1 MGINSRSPPIMLPKN
16 GPDTFFTSAPFL
28 FMVKKKQVLHSVYEK
43 GAIMKKIL
51 ILIILAGMLFAAGCT
66 SMSPNPG
73 SPAATPVPATFSV
86 PADALPMNGHAVHT
100 TPNTTF
106 EVWVDSFELGAADE
120 KGVRPLTIYV
130 AAKNTGTGPL
140 RLVWYS
146 KLTDLNGNTYGGIG
160 ISHGGNGARSDW
172 IKPNT
177 TEAAR
182 DYINIYSDSALA
194 TLSKGAVLDVYFIEK
209 PGDSAS
215 LPLIPDYHTFW
226 IIDPG
231 TIH

>member
-1 MGINSRSPPIMLPKN
+1 MHG
-16 GPDTFFTSAPFL
+16 
-28 FMVKKKQVLHSVYEK
+28 KKKLVPHSVYEK
-43 GAIMKKIL
+43 GAIMKKII
-51 ILIILAGMLFAAGCT
+51 ILIIMAGMLLAAGCT
-66 SMSPNPG
+66 STSPNPV
-73 SPAATPVPATFSV
+73 SPAATPSHPVPATFSV
-86 PADALPMNGHAVHT
+86 PAGALPMNGHAVHT
-100 TPNTTF
+100 TPNTSF

-130 AAKNTGTGPL
+130 AARNTGTGPL
-140 RLVWYS
+140 RMVWYS

-209 PGDSAS
+209 PGDSES
-215 LPLIPDYHTFW
+215 VPLIPDYHTSW

>member
-1 MGINSRSPPIMLPKN
+1 
-16 GPDTFFTSAPFL
+16 
-28 FMVKKKQVLHSVYEK
+28 MVKKKLVLHSVYEK

-51 ILIILAGMLFAAGCT
+51 ILIIMAGMLLAAGCT
-66 SMSPNPG
+66 STSPNPG
-73 SPAATPVPATFSV
+73 SPAATPTPPVPATFSV

-120 KGVRPLTIYV
+120 NGVRPLTIYV
-130 AAKNTGTGPL
+130 AARNTGTGPL
-140 RLVWYS
+140 RMVWYS
-146 KLTDLNGNTYGGIG
+146 KLTDMNGNTYGGIG

-194 TLSKGAVLDVYFIEK
+194 TLSKGAVLDVYYIEK
-209 PGDSAS
+209 PSDTTPVS
-215 LPLIPDYHTFW
+215 LIPDYHTSW